1 MDNGTTPWA
10 KWGRLAAPSLF
21 LLAVIYYE
29 ELFLK
34 LYCFRS
40 LTAAGAVF
48 TFLFTLPVALLL
60 GLLCGGVSPRR
71 GRALLPLITALVSLW
86 IGAQLVYYH
95 LFKTFLTIYSLTKM
109 AMVAGAFGDMAVGQ
123 VFAKIGRASCRERV
137 LRLV

>member
-48 TFLFTLPVALLL
+48 TFLFTLPVALAGTGPAAPDYRA
-60 GLLCGGVSPRR
+60 GLFVDWRSAGV
-71 GRALLPLITALVSLW
+71 LPSV
-86 IGAQLVYYH
+86 
-95 LFKTFLTIYSLTKM
+95 
-109 AMVAGAFGDMAVGQ
+109 
-123 VFAKIGRASCRERV
+123 
-137 LRLV
+137 